1 MKKVIFF
8 LLIAVS
14 GNLAIAQE
22 QIKKDEQYI
31 QTYAKVAVEEME
43 LYKIPAS
50 ITLAQGIL
58 ETGNG
63 QSDLAQY
70 GNNHFG
76 IKCKGEWTGDRM
88 YHDDDAKGE
97 CFRKYPSARDSY
109 RDHSLFLAERPY
121 YKNLFLL
128 DPQDYKG
135 WAYGLKK
142 AGYATNPSYAYT
154 LIRLIEKYQLNQFD
168 AVSSKE
174 VNAKLAELFPNS
186 FNPDLVDDK
195 NATDLTGIKKEGK
208 EADTEVLVVYQGK
221 ENNSS
226 KKTLQTPVNNF
237 EFPSLRVKF
246 HPNGN
251 LRYIEV
257 KEGDRLEDIAKA
269 YSVPVD
275 KLKEYNDLAFQG
287 ELAVNQKVF
296 LDPKNKIGLEKEYV
310 TKEGDKMYDIAQNSG
325 VSLLELY
332 KRNLMHPG
340 QEPKTG
346 DKILLKGKKS

>member
-1 MKKVIFF
+1 MKKIIHV
-8 LLIAVS
+8 LLILVS

-22 QIKKDEQYI
+22 QIRKDEQYI
-31 QTYAKVAVEEME
+31 QTYAKIAVQEME

-97 CFRKYPSARDSY
+97 CFRKYPSAQDSY

-128 DPQDYKG
+128 DSKDYKG
-135 WAYGLKK
+135 WAFGLKK
-142 AGYATNPSYAYT
+142 AGYATNPKYAYT
-154 LIRLIEKYQLNQFD
+154 LISLIERYHLDQFD
-168 AVSSKE
+168 YLSSDQ
-174 VNAKLAELFPNS
+174 VGVKLAELYPDSYTPNLT
-186 FNPDLVDDK
+186 DT
-195 NATDLTGIKKEGK
+195 NALQIILASLQTGEKKGTTTSQINQEESG
-208 EADTEVLVVYQGK
+208 
-221 ENNSS
+221 SS
-226 KKTLQTPVNNF
+226 KKTLQLKPNNF
-237 EFPSLRVKF
+237 AFPNLRVKI

-251 LRYIEV
+251 LRYVVI
-257 KEGDRLEDIAKA
+257 KEGDTLEDIAKT
-269 YSVPVD
+269 YGISMD
-275 KLKEYNDLAFQG
+275 KLKSYNDLDFQKD
-287 ELAVNQKVF
+287 LVINQKIF
-296 LDPKNKIGLEKEYV
+296 LDPKNKTGIEKEYIAS
-310 TKEGDKMYDIAQNSG
+310 EGDTMYDIAQNNG
-325 VSLLELY
+325 VSLVELY